1 MTRRCYLGVD
11 VGGTFTDLILFE
23 ASTGEIQLIKVPS
36 TPPDFSAG
44 VLSAVR
50 KALASSAGDDRAIT
64 RFAHGTTVGTNAVLE
79 GKGSKVGLLATAGF
93 RDVVEIG
100 RQDRDDLYDF
110 TLARPRTLV
119 PRNLR
124 GAVVERVAADGLV
137 IQALDIETAKAA
149 IRRLI
154 QDEVEAIAV
163 CLLHSYANPRHE
175 QELGALILR
184 LKPDMPVTLSSDVL
198 AEFREYE
205 RTMTT
210 VVNAYVMPATGRYL
224 ERLAS
229 ALTGEGVAGTFAVMQ
244 SNGGLLPSGA
254 ARRVPVGALLS
265 GPAAGVVGAVAVAK
279 AAGFSDII
287 TFDMGGTSCDV
298 SLIVNGEPRVTLD
311 GRLAGYPIQ
320 LPMLDIQTV
329 GAGGGSVAH
338 VRGSALKVGPESAGA
353 NPGPACYGNGGV
365 DPTVSDAH
373 AVLGHLSAQRFLL
386 GQGRLDVEAAREAID
401 TAVAKPLGIP
411 VEEAALGMLAVADD
425 RMMHAIRAVSVEKG
439 YDPRSA
445 VLVAFGGAGPL
456 HAASVARL
464 LNIGKVLIPAVPGA
478 LSALGLLLADTRR
491 DLVRTWLHV
500 AGEIDPAELE
510 AVYAGL
516 EREGRAE
523 LEAEGVDPKLIFATR
538 SADLR
543 YRGQAYE
550 LIVTAPAPIGPQ
562 DMEVVISSFH
572 EAHRAAYRHAA
583 PGAAVEFV
591 NARVQAWGR
600 VPKPELKELSRAD
613 GAVDRALVEWR
624 SARLRN
630 GPESV
635 PVFERSML
643 APGHGLVGPA
653 IIEQMD
659 STTVLHR
666 NDSLVVDRFGNLIIS
681 LPGD

>member
-23 ASTGEIQLIKVPS
+23 TTTGEIQLIKVPS
-36 TPPDFSAG
+36 TPPDFSTG

-50 KALASSAGDDRAIT
+50 KALALSSDDDRAVT

-79 GKGSKVGLLATAGF
+79 GKGSKVGLLTTAGF

-100 RQDRDDLYDF
+100 RQDRDDLYDVAF
-110 TLARPRTLV
+110 VRPRTFV
-119 PRNLR
+119 PRNR
-124 GAVVERVAADGLV
+124 RIAVAERVAADGRV
-137 IQALDIETAKAA
+137 VRALDRETAKAA

-154 QDEVEAIAV
+154 QDGVEAIAV
-163 CLLHSYANPRHE
+163 SLLHSYANPLHE
-175 QELGALILR
+175 RELGSLILQ
-184 LKPDMPVTLSSDVL
+184 LKPDVPVTLSSDVL

-210 VVNAYVMPATGRYL
+210 VVNAYVMPATARYL

-229 ALTGEGVAGTFAVMQ
+229 ALTGEGVAGTVAVMQ
-244 SNGGLLPSGA
+244 SNGGLLPSGT

-298 SLIVNGEPRVTLD
+298 SLIINGEPRVTLD

-353 NPGPACYGNGGV
+353 SPGPVCYGYGGV
-365 DPTVSDAH
+365 APTVSDAH
-373 AVLGHLSAQRFLL
+373 AVLGHLSARRFLL
-386 GQGRLDVEAAREAID
+386 GQGHLDVEAAREAIE
-401 TAVAKPLGIP
+401 TMVARPLGIP
-411 VEEAALGMLAVADD
+411 VEDAALGILAVADD
-425 RMMHAIRAVSVEKG
+425 RMMHAIRVVSVEKG

-456 HAASVARL
+456 HATSVARL
-464 LNIGKVLIPAVPGA
+464 LNIGKVLVPVVPGA

-491 DLVRTWLHV
+491 DLVRTWLHDV
-500 AGEIDPAELE
+500 GAIDPAELE
-510 AVYAGL
+510 AVYAEM
-516 EREGRAE
+516 EREGRAQ
-523 LEAEGVDPKLIFATR
+523 LEAEGVEPQLIFTTR

-550 LIVTAPAPIGPQ
+550 LIVTAPAPIGPRE
-562 DMEVVISSFH
+562 MEAVVSSFH
-572 EAHRAAYRHAA
+572 QAHRAAYRHAA
-583 PGAAVEFV
+583 PGAAVELV

-600 VPKPELKELSRAD
+600 VPKPELKELSRAE

-624 SARLRN
+624 SARSRN
-630 GPESV
+630 GRESV
-635 PVFERSML
+635 PVFDRSML

-653 IIEQMD
+653 IIEQVD

-666 NDSLVVDRFGNLIIS
+666 DDSLEVDRFGNLIIS
-681 LPGD
+681 VPGD